1 MKRFVL
7 ILSAALLFAQG
18 QASAQFPGMPR
29 VNRDSLNAL
38 TNADHAQML
47 GQLGLSGVRPGR
59 DAYTDDPNRAPNY
72 DEMKANPWIYYPDPL
87 VTFDGRRVKN
97 AKMWRNVRRPELV
110 KAIPCIRRD
119 LAGVADNSACPSIEV
134 RIQAQVTWPE
144 AAKGP
149 VPVIM
154 EFGFIMPAGMNFNFP
169 GGNNRPRAKSWQQQ
183 VVERGWA
190 AAVIVTGSIQADGG
204 HGLRQGI
211 VGLTNKGD
219 YRKPTDWGA
228 LRAWAWGASKLVDY
242 FETTREFDATK
253 VAIEGVSRNGK
264 AALVTMAFDERF
276 AAALVASAGEGG
288 SSPWRRNCGESL
300 GNLADAGEYHWMCG
314 NFIKYGA
321 DPLTENDLPV
331 DQHELIALCAPR
343 PCFISS
349 GTWDATTGCAAT
361 SSNTERIRS
370 RRTTC
375 LWTSTNSSPCAPRA
389 PASSPA
395 APGMRTSGRT
405 SSACSWL
412 PSRLRQSMSSWAKRV
427 WTRTCIPA
435 RTWASSRASSPS
447 VSTTAA
453 TSPAPT
459 GPISSISSIST
470 SSRNK
475 TTPPYS

>member
-1 MKRFVL
+1 MKRLVL

-47 GQLGLSGVRPGR
+47 GQLGLTSVRPGR

-87 VTFDGRRVKN
+87 VTFDGRQVKN

-110 KAIPCIRRD
+110 KAFEDEVYGRVPENVPAIQWEVVKEEKVDMEGIPCIRRD

-154 EFGFIMPAGMNFNFP
+154 EFGFIMPAGMSFNFP

-204 HGLRQGI
+204 HGLRSGI

-300 GNLADAGEYHWMCG
+300 GM
-314 NFIKYGA
+314 
-321 DPLTENDLPV
+321 
-331 DQHELIALCAPR
+331 APQL
-343 PCFISS
+343 
-349 GTWDATTGCAAT
+349 
-361 SSNTERIRS
+361 
-370 RRTTC
+370 RRK
-375 LWTSTNSSPCAPRA
+375 
-389 PASSPA
+389 
-395 APGMRTSGRT
+395 PGQSGRCRRIPLDVRQLHQVR
-405 SSACSWL
+405 SGSAHGE
-412 PSRLRQSMSSWAKRV
+412 RLACR
-427 WTRTCIPA
+427 PA
-435 RTWASSRASSPS
+435 RTHRPLR
-447 VSTTAA
+447 
-453 TSPAPT
+453 PAPLLHFKRYLGCGQVA
-459 GPISSISSIST
+459 GPH
-470 SSRNK
+470 RHVHG
-475 TTPPYS
+475 YRQGYAGL